1 MRPAVRTRF
10 CAMALA
16 ACLLAASLLT
26 SVAATSA
33 SASPVGEGSSQ
44 ARTLATRLAAL
55 GSPSY
60 LLGNINETPTR
71 HCLDRGVRCRLR
83 GRGRLPEGPF
93 PGPRLGRAR
102 RHCLCPAARPCS
114 ATSPSPWR
122 QWPGCS
128 GASQAPAE
136 FTRAEA
142 AQDARRGRSAPSV
155 GGPAPAPPIRPFL
168 PACPPATRP
177 PGHPATRPPGQHRRT
192 PAHGRALSWPSREL
206 PPSRPRR
213 VSG

>member
-60 LLGNINETPTR
+60 LLGNINDTLTR
-71 HCLDRGVRCRLR
+71 YCLDRGVRFRLQR
-83 GRGRLPEGPF
+83 RLPEGPF
-93 PGPRLGRAR
+93 PRPRLRRAR
-102 RHCLCPAARPCS
+102 RHYLCPAARPSS

-142 AQDARRGRSAPSV
+142 AQDRRRGRPSV
-155 GGPAPAPPIRPFL
+155 GWPAAAPPIRPFL
-168 PACPPATRP
+168 PACPPAPRP

-192 PAHGRALSWPSREL
+192 PAHVRALSWPSREL